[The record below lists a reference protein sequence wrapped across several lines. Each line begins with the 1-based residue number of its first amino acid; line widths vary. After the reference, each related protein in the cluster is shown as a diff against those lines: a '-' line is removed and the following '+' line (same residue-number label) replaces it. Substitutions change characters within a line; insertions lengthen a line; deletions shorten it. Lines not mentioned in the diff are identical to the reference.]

1 MFLESLTN
9 LKNIIDTF
17 STTIFV
23 IDPETELTLSP
34 AIKIVP
40 ETPSS
45 LISIDDVREMIAL
58 TGTKQTKE
66 LYFIIKYAE
75 QLTDSASN
83 AILKTAEEPGNH
95 IHIIMLTTHPSRLLS
110 TIRSRSMLFYIK
122 KTNSLSTPPSV
133 SPEIMDY
140 AKKLLVADKST
151 LLTLAEELSKKKA
164 KKTDGEADSDKSYIL
179 KVIETTIE
187 LAYKSYFKTKN
198 QQFLKK
204 INGLSTAYDN
214 IARNG
219 NKKLQLVANLI

>member
-23 IDPETELTLSP
+23 IDPETEVNLNP
-34 AIKIVP
+34 AIKIAP

-58 TGTKQTKE
+58 TSTKQTKE

-95 IHIIMLTTHPSRLLS
+95 IHIIMLTTHPSRLLP
-110 TIRSRSMLFYIK
+110 TIRSRSMLF
-122 KTNSLSTPPSV
+122 
-133 SPEIMDY
+133 
-140 AKKLLVADKST
+140 
-151 LLTLAEELSKKKA
+151 
-164 KKTDGEADSDKSYIL
+164 
-179 KVIETTIE
+179 
-187 LAYKSYFKTKN
+187 
-198 QQFLKK
+198 
-204 INGLSTAYDN
+204 
-214 IARNG
+214 
-219 NKKLQLVANLI
+219 

>member
-1 MFLESLTN
+1 MFLENLTN

-34 AIKIVP
+34 AIKIAP

-45 LISIDDVREMIAL
+45 LISIDDVRGMIAL

-95 IHIIMLTTHPSRLLS
+95 IHIIMLTTHPSRLLP

-140 AKKLLVADKST
+140 AKKLLVADRST
-151 LLTLAEELSKKKA
+151 LSKKKA

-204 INGLSTAYDN
+204 IIGLSTAYDN
-214 IARNG
+214 ITRNG

>member
-23 IDPETELTLSP
+23 IDPETELNLSP
-34 AIKIVP
+34 AIKIAP

-45 LISIDDVREMIAL
+45 LISIDDVREMLTL

-95 IHIIMLTTHPSRLLS
+95 IHIIMLTTSRLLS

-122 KTNSLSTPPSV
+122 KTNSLSTPPAV

-151 LLTLAEELSKKKA
+151 LLALAEELSKKKA
-164 KKTDGEADSDKSYIL
+164 KKGDGENDSDKTYIL

-187 LAYKSYFKTKN
+187 LAYKSYFKTQN

-204 INGLSTAYDN
+204 ITGLSFAYDN
-214 IARNG
+214 ISKNG